1 MQGEAR
7 RRLAARLREAIV
19 SAAREAAPLPQAGQ
33 EVDKD
38 QRRRTMREIR
48 RISDRYGWGVVVE
61 TALDQLRVPAL
72 RHLDDS
78 QLQALASFLHR
89 TVDNAM
95 TVCDLEDDLP
105 AR

>member
-7 RRLAARLREAIV
+7 RRLAARLRDAIV
-19 SAAREAAPLPQAGQ
+19 SAARETAPQHSHHQ
-33 EVDKD
+33 EPDKD

-61 TALDQLRVPAL
+61 NALDQLRVPAL
-72 RHLDDS
+72 RHLDDQ